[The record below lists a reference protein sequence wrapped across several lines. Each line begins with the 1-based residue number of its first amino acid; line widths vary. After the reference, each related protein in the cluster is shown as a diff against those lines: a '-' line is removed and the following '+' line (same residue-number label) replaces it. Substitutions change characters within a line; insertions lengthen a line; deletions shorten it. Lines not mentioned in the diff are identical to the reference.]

1 MSYDQTTSIKE
12 RILATGIRAVL
23 GFGAFAAPFYLAVLV
38 VAEWL
43 TPHSGVLALGV
54 LALAA
59 LGGGALGGSL
69 SGKRGPGAISG
80 VVLAGVASTALAHEA
95 TIMAL
100 APFFTEPL
108 ATGFFA
114 ALHWIWVTSV
124 TLCAAAGFFSGA
136 VNAGQ

>member
-1 MSYDQTTSIKE
+1 MSYDRTTSIKE
-12 RILATGIRAVL
+12 RLFAAGVRAIL
-23 GFGAFAAPFYLAVLV
+23 GFGAFALSFYLTVLV

-43 TPHSGVLALGV
+43 TPHSELLALGV

-69 SGKRGPGAISG
+69 SGKPGPGAISG
-80 VVLAGVASTALAHEA
+80 VVLAGIASTVLAHEA
-95 TIMAL
+95 TIMTL
-100 APFFTEPL
+100 APFFSEPL

-114 ALHWIWVTSV
+114 ALHWIWVTGV